1 MSVTDGIGKAV
12 ATRKPGGFLLV
23 FLPVLILAMSA
34 AALYLGILVAAQS
47 AGVSGYGIDEV
58 VTGAITPVS
67 AAQP

>member
-23 FLPVLILAMSA
+23 FLPVLILAMGA

-47 AGVSGYGIDEV
+47 ARVSGYGIDEV
-58 VTGAITPVS
+58 VTGAIAPVS